1 MLVYEKGVG
10 ENRHLY
16 GTMANIPSEAD
27 EQLSFKDAD
36 GNAVEGLTLTETYL
50 DDGHGGIIRKSD
62 SEPLTVF
69 IGENNIIPG
78 PAIFEKTPTGIEITE
93 NPTKMTYTVGDA
105 LDLTGME
112 VKLFYNDGSSEEI
125 EDWEADPAD
134 GDTLAK
140 DDTPVMVTYDEFY
153 DELAITITEAQNS
166 GDNTSGGK

>member
-10 ENRHLY
+10 EERHLY
-16 GTMANIPSEAD
+16 GTMANIPSDED

-36 GNAVEGLTLTETYL
+36 GNPVEGLTLTETYL

-78 PAIFEKTPTGIEITE
+78 PAVFEKTPVGIEITM
-93 NPTKMTYTVGDA
+93 NPAKMEYKVGDA
-105 LDLTGME
+105 LDLTGMKVE
-112 VKLFYNDGSSEEI
+112 LFYNDGSSEEI
-125 EDWEADPAD
+125 DDWEADPAD
-134 GDTLAK
+134 GDTLAA

-153 DELAITITEAQNS
+153 DVVDITIAPANS
-166 GDNTSGGK
+166 GEGGK

>member
-10 ENRHLY
+10 EERHLY
-16 GTMANIPSEAD
+16 GTMANIPSDED

-36 GNAVEGLTLTETYL
+36 GNPVEGLTLTETYL
-50 DDGHGGIIRKSD
+50 DNGHGGIIRKSD

-78 PAIFEKTPTGIEITE
+78 PAIFEKTPTGIEITTE
-93 NPTKMTYTVGDA
+93 PTKMTYSVGDT
-105 LDLTGME
+105 LDLSGMV

-134 GDTLAK
+134 GDTLAE

-153 DELAITITEAQNS
+153 DELDITINKASQEQQ
-166 GDNTSGGK
+166 

>member
-10 ENRHLY
+10 EERHLY
-16 GTMANIPSEAD
+16 GTMANIPSDED

-78 PAIFEKTPTGIEITE
+78 PAIFEKTPVGIEITM
-93 NPTKMTYTVGDA
+93 NPAKMAYKVGDT
-105 LDLTGME
+105 LDLTGMKVE
-112 VKLFYNDGSSEEI
+112 LFYNDGSSEEI
-125 EDWEADPAD
+125 DDWEAEPAD
-134 GDTLAK
+134 GDTLAA

-153 DELAITITEAQNS
+153 DVVDITISPANS
-166 GDNTSGGK
+166 GEGGK

>member
-10 ENRHLY
+10 EERHLY
-16 GTMANIPSEAD
+16 GTMANIPSD
-27 EQLSFKDAD
+27 EDVQLSFKDAD
-36 GNAVEGLTLTETYL
+36 GNPVEGLTLTETYL
-50 DDGHGGIIRKSD
+50 DNGHGGIIRKSD

-78 PAIFEKTPTGIEITE
+78 PAIFEKTPTGIEITTE
-93 NPTKMTYTVGDA
+93 PTKMTYSVGDT
-105 LDLTGME
+105 LDLSGMV

-134 GDTLAK
+134 GDTLAE

-153 DELAITITEAQNS
+153 DELDITINKASQEQQ
-166 GDNTSGGK
+166 